1 MNAFFVGFGVSIS
14 LILAIGAQ
22 NAFVLKQG
30 LQRQH
35 VALVVAICA
44 VTDALLIGV
53 GVASIGWMTSEAA
66 WMTNVLLYGGAAF
79 LIFYGAKS
87 FYSAWTGS
95 GALLAAGEV
104 VQSWQSAAL
113 TCIAVTWLNPHMY
126 LDTVVL
132 VGSVSAQYPDAKL
145 TFWLGAA
152 AASFTFFVTLGFG
165 ARFLAPVFSS
175 RRAWV
180 ILDVFVGCVMWVIAA
195 KLLLSSV
202 A

>member
-1 MNAFFVGFGVSIS
+1 MDVFLVGFGVSLS

-35 VALVVAICA
+35 VALVVTICA

-66 WMTNVLLYGGAAF
+66 WISQVLLYGGAAF

-87 FYSAWTGS
+87 FRSAWTGS
-95 GALLAAGEV
+95 GALKASGEI
-104 VQSWQSAAL
+104 VQSWQAAAL

-132 VGSVSAQYPDAKL
+132 VGSVSAQYPEAKGV
-145 TFWLGAA
+145 FWLGAA
-152 AASFTFFVTLGFG
+152 VASASFFASLGFG
-165 ARFLAPVFSS
+165 ARWLAPVFAT

-180 ILDVFVGCVMWVIAA
+180 VLDIVVGCVMWAIAA
-195 KLLLSSV
+195 KLLLSP
-202 A
+202 AA